1 MSFQFRTIYLFPLTY
16 FPINKPKYESIPM
29 HDYIHHTIKEIKIKL
44 FWYSSQ
50 PIELK
55 VKISLFAYHCIHII
69 SFIIVSFHSMIQ
81 ETKKKKEKIS
91 ISFFNVIYH
100 IKKLPIR
107 IIKSWPSF
115 QLISKFSPHSSSFYI
130 KLDVNSTID
139 FPSLTLLFFSS
150 KCTAYSSGGYYFT
163 KRASPFWCHQTILAW
178 REV

>member
-1 MSFQFRTIYLFPLTY
+1 
-16 FPINKPKYESIPM
+16 M

-50 PIELK
+50 RDNRIKSKNFSICLPLYPYYIIYHRL
-55 VKISLFAYHCIHII
+55 ISLDDTRN
-69 SFIIVSFHSMIQ
+69 
-81 ETKKKKEKIS
+81 EKKKEKIS